1 MAGYPYRPDLPA
13 PPARGTVDPGDARM
27 APMLRVM
34 AENLRAQAR
43 GFSPPA
49 GVKMR
54 LLQLPA
60 WDGGSLDCFVLEPQD
75 AKEPLPGM
83 VYCHGGGFFLP
94 VQPTALQLAALYAQ
108 ALEMRAFLP
117 EYRLLPDYASPYPFR
132 DCLSAWQAICTE
144 AGQLAVDP
152 CRMLLYG
159 ESAGGALAA
168 GLALWLR
175 DHEKKQTKG
184 QLLVY
189 PVLDNRCSRYPSMV
203 RYSQAAWTLGSN
215 LAMWKNYL
223 RDGDQDMKP
232 YLIPMQAET
241 VDGLPAAYIEPQEID
256 ILRDE
261 GIAYARRLEQAGCP
275 VRLQVVEGS
284 YHGFDAD
291 TANPF
296 VRRIIG
302 QRTAAMEWMLGL

>member
-1 MAGYPYRPDLPA
+1 MAEYPYRPDLPA
-13 PPARGTVDPGDARM
+13 PPVRGTVDPGDPRM

-43 GFSPPA
+43 WFSPPA

-60 WDGGSLDCFVLEPQD
+60 WDGSSLDCFVVEPQD
-75 AKEPLPGM
+75 AEEALPGM

-94 VQPTALQLAALYAQ
+94 VQPAALQLAALYAQ
-108 ALEMRAFLP
+108 ALGLRVFLP
-117 EYRLLPDYASPYPFR
+117 EYRLLPDYTAPYPFR
-132 DCLSAWQAICTE
+132 DCLSAWQAICAK

-175 DHEKKQTKG
+175 DHEKKQPKG

-203 RYSQAAWTLGSN
+203 RYSQAAWPLGSN

-223 RDGDQDMKP
+223 RDGDGGMKS
-232 YLIPMQAET
+232 YLIPMQAEK

-261 GIAYARRLEQAGCP
+261 GIAYARRMEQAGCP

-296 VRRIIG
+296 VRRIID

>member
-43 GFSPPA
+43 GFAPPA
-49 GVKMR
+49 GTNLR
-54 LLQLPA
+54 LVQLPA
-60 WDGGSLDCFVLEPQD
+60 WDGGSLDCFVAEPQD
-75 AKEPLPGM
+75 AKAPLAGM
-83 VYCHGGGFFLP
+83 LYCHSGGFFLP
-94 VQPTALQLAALYAQ
+94 VQPAALQLDALYAQ
-108 ALEMRAFLP
+108 PLGLRVIVP
-117 EYRLLPDYASPYPFR
+117 EYRLLPAYASPYPFR
-132 DCLSAWQAICTE
+132 DCLSAWQAICAA
-144 AGQLAVDP
+144 AGPLAADP
-152 CRMLLYG
+152 QRLLLYG

-175 DHEKKQTKG
+175 DHGEKQPKG

-203 RYSQAAWTLGSN
+203 RYSQAAWPLGSH

-223 RDGDQDMKP
+223 RDGCQGLEP
-232 YLIPMQAET
+232 YLIPMQADN
-241 VDGLPAAYIEPQEID
+241 VAGLPAAYIEPQEID

-261 GIAYARRLEQAGCP
+261 GVAYARRLEQAGCP
-275 VRLQVVEGS
+275 VRLEVAEGS
-284 YHGFDAD
+284 YHGFDAHI
-291 TANPF
+291 TNPF
-296 VRRIIG
+296 VRRMAA
-302 QRTAAMEWMLGL
+302 RRMAAMEWMLGL